1 VEPKQTVQ
9 LRKDAP
15 VQNALTVD
23 VEDYYHVSAFE
34 RWIPR
39 AAWDGLES
47 RVERSTWKILHI
59 LEKAGVRATFF
70 ILGWVAKNCPALV
83 RGIRRA
89 GHEIGCH
96 SFWHR
101 LVYEQTPQQFRE
113 DLRRACGTL
122 ESITGQRILAYRA
135 PSFSIVKRSLWA
147 LDVLI
152 EEGIHIDS
160 SIYPTYHPRYG
171 LPGTPLQPHRIH
183 RPTGSLWECPPPVH
197 RIAGYPL
204 AVGGGGYLRLF
215 PYSWTRHWLRKVHRA
230 GRPSVVYLHPWELD
244 PEQPRFAFGRLRTF
258 RHYVNLHRTEER
270 LTRLLGDFQF
280 GTLSEMLASR
290 HGVRFEAVAGAA

>member
-1 VEPKQTVQ
+1 VEPKRPVH
-9 LRKDAP
+9 LRTNATIR
-15 VQNALTVD
+15 NALTID

-59 LEKAGVRATFF
+59 LEQAGVRATFF
-70 ILGWVAKNCPALV
+70 VLGWVAKNCPALV
-83 RGIRRA
+83 RAIRRG

-113 DLRRACGTL
+113 DLRRGRGIL
-122 ESITGQRILAYRA
+122 ESITGQRVLAYRA

-152 EEGIHIDS
+152 DEGFSLDS

-171 LPGTPLQPHRIH
+171 LPGSPLRPHRIQ

-197 RIAGYPL
+197 RFFGYPL

-215 PYSWTRHWLRKVHRA
+215 PYSWTRHWLQKVNRA
-230 GRPSVVYLHPWELD
+230 GRPNVVYFHPWELD
-244 PEQPRFAFGRLRTF
+244 PEQPRFAFGWRRTF

-270 LTRLLGDFQF
+270 LTRLLKDFRF
-280 GTLSEMLASR
+280 GTLSEMLAVG
-290 HGVRFEAVAGAA
+290 HGVHFETAGSAA